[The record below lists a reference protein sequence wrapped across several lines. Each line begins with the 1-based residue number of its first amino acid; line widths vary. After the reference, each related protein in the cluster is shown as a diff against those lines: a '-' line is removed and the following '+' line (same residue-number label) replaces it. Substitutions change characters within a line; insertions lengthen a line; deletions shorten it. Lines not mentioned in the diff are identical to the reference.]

1 MLKSNQVGV
10 IRRDY
15 LFKITDGL
23 INRQDE
29 KIILISIV
37 GLLHLLEKKA
47 IILEEAEKFLFSPH
61 VCNELYDKECD
72 DKILELIMKACELED
87 IQSIIPEQ
95 FDDVIKEI
103 KNQAVMILQE
113 YEIYDKEQWL
123 MN

>member
-1 MLKSNQVGV
+1 MLKLSRVGV

-15 LFKITDGL
+15 LFKITDES

-29 KIILISIV
+29 KIILINIV
-37 GLLHLLEKKA
+37 GLLHLLENKA

-61 VCNELYDKECD
+61 VYNELYDKGCD

-95 FDDVIKEI
+95 FDEAIKEI
-103 KNQAVMILQE
+103 KNQTVMILQE